1 MDDWDGESRCETAH
15 RHLAIFRRKWSP
27 LTDDEMT
34 NVAGGLATLTIT
46 TPSGQVSFTTPATV
60 SELTA
65 GLGPTVLAA
74 LENGV
79 QFGVSGNAPRTGSG
93 PIGTAKLVV
102 TA

>member
-1 MDDWDGESRCETAH
+1 MRSSTSSSADFPTEMVT
-15 RHLAIFRRKWSP
+15 

-34 NVAGGLATLTIT
+34 QIAGGQATLTIT